1 MKVDKIRDM
10 AIECVDKM
18 VKEGIVKDCI
28 DTDDTTEF
36 DIQDIIVEQ
45 IELDIQ
51 DIIVEQESNTMKQ
64 IIKSLR
70 ELQSRVDKNTL
81 CNLNKDF
88 EKVIDQIKKE
98 GSKKDEQ

>member
-45 IELDIQ
+45 
-51 DIIVEQESNTMKQ
+51 ESNTMKQ

-81 CNLNKDF
+81 CDLNKDF

>member
-36 DIQDIIVEQ
+36 DI
-45 IELDIQ
+45 
-51 DIIVEQESNTMKQ
+51 
-64 IIKSLR
+64 
-70 ELQSRVDKNTL
+70 
-81 CNLNKDF
+81 
-88 EKVIDQIKKE
+88 
-98 GSKKDEQ
+98 